1 MEMKKISWIKIIAMM
16 LVLCMLLTSCSVLE
30 GAYDTVCGWFG
41 IGDDD
46 TDDDTDNTTPDE
58 ENPNPDELTPCQHP
72 TTKVTNAKPT
82 TCTKAGYTGD
92 TVCAVCGT
100 ILAKGSEIPIAEH
113 SYDAGMITKTPTCIS
128 TGTFTYTCTGCG
140 TTKSDELPT
149 VGHLDEYHDMLDGT
163 HNHTCSTCT
172 MTENE
177 EHVPTDDGMYVPA
190 SCEES
195 AYTLYECSVCDG
207 VYKVYDEDSAPTG
220 HAYGDWYV
228 VDPTCVDDGYKIRVC
243 QTCGND
249 ETINIPATP
258 DTHNYEF
265 AYYDGDE
272 PSCNVGAVAVYVCV
286 DCYESS
292 YTKDVPATGMHS
304 YKDLENNGDGW
315 IRKMCQTCEKIVST
329 FDASQ
334 VKEAEV
340 KAEAIPDDVPFEVN
354 TQNAA
359 IEFPTDVIGQLK
371 GGEDVKIG
379 ADILTDEVKSAAI
392 ESATNLTPEEKERLE
407 NVDLFD
413 FNVTVDGESLGA
425 GFNAAVTVTIPYQ
438 LKTLIDENGNE
449 YLEDK
454 DGIVIWFVAEDGTI
468 EKITGVTYNEENE
481 TVTFSAEHFSM
492 YAVAYEETQEMKCR
506 RGYHDYEVLYVV
518 ETSCSNFGYT
528 ALRCTCCHRNT
539 IDYIVEKLDHNYGEL
554 INPVPTC
561 TSGDYYHRI
570 CVDCGDYLA
579 IRYVRA
585 LGHVL
590 ENVATCE
597 EGAYCSRCDSIAI
610 PALGHNWTEWRVVV
624 EAGPL
629 TNGLRVRYCLRC
641 GQSQESTT
649 ASTGDITKLEFD
661 SYEELIAAIYDQVIG
676 LDKGVIELSFY
687 LDGVGPTDVKFTVD
701 RSGEDLLV
709 LLEYEMGQGE
719 FAQSGAV
726 LYKNGVIIGDMA
738 GQIGVFD
745 IDTLFAT
752 PMDVV
757 AAYMQAYYNLINPYI
772 EMGLLSMREQLEM
785 YVDVLGDDIN
795 AALEAAGSEYRVEE
809 LLDLMDSIET
819 VYAYVS
825 LKLGYTTCI
834 EIKDGVAV
842 PTKNDL
848 VNLIKAFMDETQDGE
863 YTTYTYDDSELVTTI
878 ETIATWLYEA
888 SEKDLATFIF
898 EEFGDVIAK
907 LDASI
912 VDAESLATYLKTKF
926 PGTLLVS
933 DAINVIAGILDDS
946 GFMTL
951 DDLYGLINELM
962 VQSSGEEEFDI
973 EMMLSEYYDLTLND
987 LASAMFDGE
996 EVTAEDLYD
1005 YLVYEL
1011 TETYLGDMYLGGISF
1026 GELAE
1031 MVYYY
1036 AVMMFD
1042 YGIDFTFTVDGYGKL
1057 VSLSLDQFVNASVP
1071 EEDGSVTEIL
1081 AERLVINVTKDDTV
1095 EVTVPDKFA
1104 PVDVELDHYI
1114 DDEGNYVVSGI
1125 PSDAE
1130 LQFNL
1135 IGDEKVSLDDML
1147 TLDSVMSEELG
1158 FNVYAM
1164 PEQFWTRNEHVESLV
1179 EWNGK
1184 YYGYNTQ
1191 SVNNMATGD
1200 EKYIGSMDLFE
1211 FLEDPASIL
1220 PTEETQPVG
1229 TYQGM
1234 PVYTSPIGYLVEDN
1248 GEWWVCDAH
1257 VGYVKEAYKGDDK
1270 EVYDEE
1276 IGAVFGLEHLS
1287 LRFNFKEMF
1296 LDQDI
1301 MLSSIEDHYY
1311 DKDYYF
1317 FGVNYNVKI
1326 DIYLGYETYE
1336 FYGVSNSDGVTL
1348 VYIPEGHYKLTTEL
1362 VYVLGDE
1369 VSLSEFEY
1377 DNYSYYYNEFSTIQV
1392 NGEKIDVDVV
1402 TTISLQ
1408 RLAPDYFVK
1417 VADGIYLYLNTKY
1430 GIADTIVG
1438 IGGTGADGS
1447 VIIGGI
1453 NSTVGNKVDVLTSSC
1468 LVQNVNV
1475 SGCETITL
1483 NDGNTLYVIGTAFAE
1498 SIGYSYGEVAYGYV
1512 EVIEGNYLRTYC
1524 VYQDGYMVDVVYEGS
1539 GSEIT
1544 LSYDDI
1550 YDLDDYIT
1558 RSGNV
1563 ITVSKELINKLLNSC
1578 TEANDYVAVV
1588 LRAVLTVDDTDYY
1601 FIVRDYLKY
1610 NLPDE
1615 ITLPGA
1621 SSEDRVD
1628 AFYALFYGYDDGES
1642 PRYNIYVNEDGDLV
1656 IEGAVISRI
1665 DAEFK
1670 NWFPADPFLEY
1681 DEEMSDATGLDIWSY
1696 DYYDNAGNTFVLI
1709 DGKYYYYDWQNNYDI
1724 EKMSLSDIIKNN
1736 WYLADVR
1743 YCFDIYPH
1751 EDTPEEL
1758 HNKPVYDIYL
1768 SFINDGGYIVTAED
1782 AKIHIY
1788 AIVLDG
1794 KFQVLT
1800 GAVPA
1805 GESLVTF
1812 EGYMPIDEYMNSLRF
1827 EVVGEENNL
1836 DEYWEE
1842 SYYYIINGVQTKLT
1856 RVNVMLTESAY
1867 GITYYINLYKAPDGK
1882 YVTNAAF
1889 IDEYMMVRDEATIL
1903 DNYVFTKTYQKRY
1916 CNGVYTLAEV
1926 NWTYTHRYYAI
1937 RIGGVFYDYDDYR
1950 NNWYDQITDLE
1961 DFKNSM
1967 YDTDRVYV
1975 CWDDEY
1981 GCYRFYDKFIP
1992 GVFIEGYEELD
2003 GFELPTDEYNWSQL
2017 GNTKEGYAFYEIVYY
2032 IDESIDPEIEV
2043 TVLDDGHVFYHIDGI
2058 GYVKLAE
2065 DHYVKAVLYVD
2076 EYGNTSA
2083 RCYYRRAYIYD
2094 YALENCGYLD
2104 EYFNRTD
2111 KSITIPKEMVEY
2123 MDEIPD
2129 HCAFSV
2135 TIGEQTIIFNYY
2147 VLDSYFNGDF
2157 GGDYDSGLKGDG
2169 DFGYVT
2175 PDKNGK

>member
-1 MEMKKISWIKIIAMM
+1 MKMKKISWIKIIAMT

-30 GAYDTVCGWFG
+30 GAYDTVCDWLGFG
-41 IGDDD
+41 EDDD
-46 TDDDTDNTTPDE
+46 TDCDDGGDDTTDDNNSDE
-58 ENPNPDELTPCQHP
+58 TPCQHP
-72 TTKVTNAKPT
+72 TSTVTNAKPT
-82 TCTKAGYTGD
+82 TCTEAGYTGD
-92 TVCAVCGT
+92 TVCSVCGT
-100 ILAKGSEIPIAEH
+100 ILARGSEIPMADH
-113 SYDAGMITKTPTCIS
+113 SYDEGMVTKTPTCIS
-128 TGTFTYTCTGCG
+128 TGTFTYTCMGCG
-140 TTKSDELPT
+140 ITKSDELPT
-149 VGHLDEYHDMLDGT
+149 VEHLDEYHDMLDGT

-177 EHVPTDDGMYVPA
+177 EHVPTDEGVYVPA

-195 AYTLYECSVCDG
+195 AYTLYECSVCEG
-207 VYKVYDEDSAPTG
+207 VYKVYDEDSEPTG
-220 HAYGDWYV
+220 HAYGEWYV
-228 VDPTCVDDGYKIRVC
+228 VDSTCVEDGYKVRYC
-243 QTCGND
+243 DTCGD
-249 ETINIPATP
+249 METIDIPASP
-258 DTHNYEF
+258 DTHSYEF
-265 AYYDGDE
+265 AYYEGNE
-272 PSCNVGAVAVYVCV
+272 PSCNEGAIAVYICV

-304 YKDLENNGDGW
+304 YKDLESTGDGW
-315 IRKMCQTCEKIVST
+315 VRKMCQTCDKLVSN

-340 KAEAIPDDVPFEVN
+340 KAEAIPDDVPFEVT

-379 ADILTDEVKSAAI
+379 ADILTDDVKNTAI
-392 ESATNLTPEEKERLE
+392 ENATNLSPEEKERLE
-407 NVDLFD
+407 SVDLFD

-438 LKTLIDENGNE
+438 LKTLVDENGEE

-468 EKITGVTYNEENE
+468 EKITNVTYNEETQ

-506 RGYHDYEVLYVV
+506 RGYHDFEVLYTV

-528 ALRCTCCHRNT
+528 ALQCTCCHRKT

-554 INPVPTC
+554 IYPNPTC

-570 CVDCGDYLA
+570 CVDCGDYLE

-610 PALGHNWTEWRVVV
+610 SALGHNWTEWRVIIA
-624 EAGPL
+624 AGPL

-641 GQSQESTT
+641 GESQESTT
-649 ASTGDITKLEFD
+649 ASTGDITELTFD
-661 SYEELIAAIYDQVIG
+661 SYEELIAAIYDELIG
-676 LDKGVIELSFY
+676 LEKGTIEINFY
-687 LDGVGPTDVKFTVD
+687 LDGVGPTSAYFTVD

-709 LLEYEMGQGE
+709 LLEYAMGEGE
-719 FAQSGAV
+719 FAQSGTV

-752 PMDVV
+752 PIEVA
-757 AAYMQAYYNLINPYI
+757 AAYMEAYYNLINPYI

-785 YVDVLGDDIN
+785 YVDILGDDIN
-795 AALEAAGSEYRVEE
+795 AALEAAGSEYRVDE
-809 LLDLMDSIET
+809 LLELMDSIET

-825 LKLGYTTCI
+825 LKLGYTTGI
-834 EIKDGVAV
+834 EVKDGVAV

-848 VNLIKAFMDETQDGE
+848 VNLIKAFMEETQDGE
-863 YTTYTYDDSELVTTI
+863 YTTYTYDDSELVATI
-878 ETIATWLYEA
+878 EAIATWLYEA

-898 EEFGDVIAK
+898 DEFGNVIAK
-907 LDASI
+907 LDSSI
-912 VDAESLATYLKTKF
+912 VDVDSFAAYLKTKF

-933 DAINVIAGILDDS
+933 DAIEVVAGMLDES

-951 DDLYGLINELM
+951 DDVYSLINELM
-962 VQSSGEEEFDI
+962 IQSTGEPEFDI
-973 EMMLSEYYDLTLND
+973 EMMISEYYDLTLND
-987 LASAMFDGE
+987 LVAGMFEGE
-996 EVTAEDLYD
+996 EATAEDLYD
-1005 YLVYEL
+1005 FLAYNL
-1011 TETYLGDMYLGGISF
+1011 TQTYLGDMYLGGISF
-1026 GELAE
+1026 GELAG
-1031 MVYYY
+1031 MAYYY
-1036 AVMMFD
+1036 AVMLFE
-1042 YGIDFTFTVDGYGKL
+1042 YGIDFSFTVDGYGKL
-1057 VSLSLDQFVNASVP
+1057 VSLSLDQFVNAYDS
-1071 EEDGSVTEIL
+1071 DDNGNEIEIE

-1095 EVTVPDKFA
+1095 EIIVPEIFE

-1130 LQFNL
+1130 IL
-1135 IGDEKVSLDDML
+1135 IDLVGDQQVSLDDML

-1164 PEQFWTRNEHVESLV
+1164 PEEFWSRYEHVESLV

-1200 EKYIGSMDLFE
+1200 EKYVGSMDLFE
-1211 FLEDPASIL
+1211 FLENPASIL

-1248 GEWWVCDAH
+1248 GQWWVCDAH
-1257 VGYVKEAYKGDDK
+1257 VGYEKGGYDK
-1270 EVYDEE
+1270 DSDEE
-1276 IGAVFGLEHLS
+1276 IEAVYGIVNLAYKY
-1287 LRFNFKEMF
+1287 NFQEMF

-1317 FGVNYNVKI
+1317 SGVNYNVRI

-1336 FYGVSNSDGVTL
+1336 FYGVSNSDGITL
-1348 VYIPEGHYKLTTEL
+1348 VYIPEGHYELTSEL
-1362 VYVLGDE
+1362 VCVLGDE

-1377 DNYSYYYNEFSTIQV
+1377 DNYSYYYNNFSSMLQI

-1402 TTISLQ
+1402 TVITLQ
-1408 RLAPDYFVK
+1408 RLAPDYFIK
-1417 VADGIYLYLNTKY
+1417 VADGVYLYLNTKY
-1430 GIADTIVG
+1430 GIVDSIVG
-1438 IGGTGADGS
+1438 GFGSGADGS
-1447 VIIGGI
+1447 VGGNIIV
-1453 NSTVGNKVDVLTSSC
+1453 NGNVSNKIEILTSSR

-1498 SIGYSYGEVAYGYV
+1498 SIGYAYGEVAYGYV

-1539 GSEIT
+1539 GSYIT
-1544 LSYDDI
+1544 LDYDFV
-1550 YDLDDYIT
+1550 YDLDDYLT
-1558 RSGNV
+1558 RNGNV
-1563 ITVSKELINKLLNSC
+1563 ITISKELINAIIDSC
-1578 TEANDYVAVV
+1578 TDPEDYAGIT

-1621 SSEDRVD
+1621 SSGDRVD
-1628 AFYALFYGYDDGES
+1628 VFYALFYGYDDGEG

-1665 DAEFK
+1665 DVEFK

-1696 DYYDNAGNTFVLI
+1696 EYYENAGNTFVLI
-1709 DGKYYYYDWQNNYDI
+1709 DGKYYYYDWQSNYDI
-1724 EKMSLSDIIKNN
+1724 EKTSLSDIIKNN

-1768 SFINDGGYIVTAED
+1768 SFINDGGHIVSADD

-1812 EGYMPIDEYMNSLRF
+1812 EGYMPIDEYIDSLRF
-1827 EVVGEENNL
+1827 EVVGVEDNM
-1836 DEYWEE
+1836 DEYWDE

-1867 GITYYINLYKAPDGK
+1867 GITYYINLYRTPDGM

-1889 IDEYMMVRDEATIL
+1889 IDEYMMVRGEAAIF
-1903 DNYVFTKTYQKRY
+1903 DYYVMSRTYQRRF
-1916 CNGVYTLAEV
+1916 CNGVYTLVEFD
-1926 NWTYTHRYYAI
+1926 WKMPYKYYAI

-1992 GVFIEGYEELD
+1992 GPYIKGYEELPD
-2003 GFELPTDEYNWSQL
+2003 FVLPTDEYNWSQL
-2017 GNTKEGYAFYEIVYY
+2017 GNTKDGYPFYEIVYY
-2032 IDESIDPEIEV
+2032 VDESIEPEIEV

-2094 YALENCGYLD
+2094 YVLENCGYLD

-2111 KSITIPKEMVEY
+2111 KSITIPKEMVGY
-2123 MDEIPD
+2123 MDEMPD
-2129 HCAFSV
+2129 YCTFSV

-2147 VLDSYFNGDF
+2147 ILDSYFNGDF
-2157 GGDYDSGLKGDG
+2157 GGDYDSGLKGNG